1 MIKFKYEN
9 NIVNINKNFIENKMT
24 KINGEFV
31 KVYLYAMYMT
41 QHNIDFSYESI
52 AKKLGLLE
60 SEVKKAFD
68 LFFELGI
75 LAKEEEYTK
84 PEQKQS
90 FKNSAVKKEEL
101 SQFCILAEATY
112 NKPMDEKEMETL
124 YWIYT
129 NLTLQPEVILMAIE
143 YCVAEDKIN
152 MNEVEKIAVKWDK
165 MGITTIPAA
174 QKFLDEIY
182 FKKEFVREYIRD
194 NSIKDINDEQEDFLI
209 SWHYDMKV
217 SRELIEFAQKCCEN
231 QINKVSFKYMNKIIH
246 NWCKKNITT
255 VEAAKKD
262 NEEFRQK
269 YNNSIDVN
277 SYSGEYDDL
286 ANLTQG

>member
-1 MIKFKYEN
+1 MIKFRYEN
-9 NIVNINKNFIENKMT
+9 NIVNISKDFIQNHMKNL
-24 KINGEFV
+24 NGEFV
-31 KVYLYAMYMT
+31 KVYLYAMYAS
-41 QHNIDFSYESI
+41 QHGMDLSYESI
-52 AKKLGLLE
+52 AEKLGLLE
-60 SEVKKAFD
+60 SEVKRAFEI
-68 LFFELGI
+68 FFEIGI
-75 LAKEEEYTK
+75 LSKDEEYTK
-84 PEQKQS
+84 PKEAAQKPVI
-90 FKNSAVKKEEL
+90 KNEEL

-112 NKPMDEKEMETL
+112 NKPMNEKEMETL

-143 YCVAEDKIN
+143 YCVAEDKID
-152 MNEVEKIAVKWDK
+152 MNAVEKVAVKWDK

-194 NSIKDINDEQEDFLI
+194 NSIKNINDEQEDFLI
-209 SWHYDMKV
+209 SWHYDMNV

-231 QINKVSFKYMNKIIH
+231 QISKVSFKYMNKIIQ
-246 NWCKKNITT
+246 NWCKKGITT

-262 NEEFRQK
+262 NEEFRNK
-269 YNNSIDVN
+269 YKGKDEVN

-286 ANLTQG
+286 AELTQG